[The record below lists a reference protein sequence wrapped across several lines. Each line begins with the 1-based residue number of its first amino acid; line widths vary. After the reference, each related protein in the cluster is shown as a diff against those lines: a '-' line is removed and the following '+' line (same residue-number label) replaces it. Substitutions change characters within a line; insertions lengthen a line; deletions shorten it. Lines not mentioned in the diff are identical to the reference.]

1 MTTEDKLL
9 KNLTKF
15 KQLVK
20 YRVLEL
26 AEENKQ
32 KYNYCSLDYND
43 STLLNFDTTPVTYQI
58 VALEED
64 DNYKKNYDNNTL
76 LRFLSIKPVY
86 TAEAT
91 AQGGRNGK
99 VKTSDGLINLD
110 LTTPKG
116 LGGPGLPGKTNPEQ
130 LFACGYAA
138 CFRGNPRSKYA
149 HISLLLGSAS
159 AMGPAA
165 KQFNTELPDTTTVTG
180 VVHIGPDA
188 QNKLGLAVELKVHV
202 PGIDKKVVEAI
213 VEAADQV
220 SEVESFLS
228 FIPFLRC

>member
-1 MTTEDKLL
+1 
-9 KNLTKF
+9 
-15 KQLVK
+15 
-20 YRVLEL
+20 
-26 AEENKQ
+26 
-32 KYNYCSLDYND
+32 
-43 STLLNFDTTPVTYQI
+43 
-58 VALEED
+58 
-64 DNYKKNYDNNTL
+64 
-76 LRFLSIKPVY
+76 
-86 TAEAT
+86 
-91 AQGGRNGK
+91 
-99 VKTSDGLINLD
+99 LD

-138 CFRGNPRSKYA
+138 CFRG
-149 HISLLLGSAS
+149 

-220 SEVESFLS
+220 CPYSSATRGNIDVIKSVV
-228 FIPFLRC
+228 